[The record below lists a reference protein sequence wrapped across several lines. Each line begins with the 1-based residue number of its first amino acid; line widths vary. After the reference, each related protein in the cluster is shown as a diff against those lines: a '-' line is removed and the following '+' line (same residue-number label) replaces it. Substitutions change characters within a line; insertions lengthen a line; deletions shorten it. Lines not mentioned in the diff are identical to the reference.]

1 MTSTPRPTSRVA
13 VATASGGIVLRER
26 PVPEPGPGEVLVR
39 VEFCGVCSSD
49 LGYLA
54 GSPAEGRHLGHE
66 VVGRV
71 ETGVGDV
78 RPGRYAVQT
87 SEGFGDHVVVAP
99 EALVPVPDGLQ
110 PRFAALAEPVA
121 CAVMAADR
129 SVGAA
134 PPTHA
139 LLVGAGFMGLVLVRL
154 LAARGIA
161 VTALDPDPGAR
172 QAALTMGAEII
183 ASTAD
188 DLPGEA
194 DFDLVLECVGNQAA
208 LDVAVRHVAIGGL
221 LSIVGYHQSAGGMRS
236 FDVRTLNFRGVDI
249 VNAHE
254 RDEATIGRAMARA
267 LVLLARGILD
277 GSVLVTGTTPLAGL
291 PALIDARRPGKHLIE
306 CGD

>member
-1 MTSTPRPTSRVA
+1 M
-13 VATASGGIVLRER
+13 VLRER

-87 SEGFGDHVVVAP
+87 SDGFGDHVVVAP
-99 EALVPVPDGLQ
+99 QALVPVPDGLQ

-129 SVGAA
+129 SVRTP
-134 PPTHA
+134 PPTRA

-154 LAARGIA
+154 LAARGID
-161 VTALDPDPGAR
+161 VTALDPDPEARRGA
-172 QAALTMGAEII
+172 LDMGAQI
-183 ASTAD
+183 ATTAD
-188 DLPGEA
+188 ELHGEA

-221 LSIVGYHQSAGGMRS
+221 LSIVGYHQSAGGLRS

-267 LVLLARGILD
+267 LVLLSRGILD
-277 GSVLVTGTTPLAGL
+277 GSALVTDTTPLSGL

>member
-1 MTSTPRPTSRVA
+1 M
-13 VATASGGIVLRER
+13 ATASGGMVLRER
-26 PVPEPGPGEVLVR
+26 SIPEPGPGEVLVR

-71 ETGVGDV
+71 ESAVGAV

-99 EALVPVPDGLQ
+99 EALVPVPEDLE
-110 PRFAALAEPVA
+110 PRLAALAEPVA

-129 SVGAA
+129 SVRTQ
-134 PPTHA
+134 PPTRS

-154 LAARGIA
+154 LTARGIT
-161 VTALDPDPGAR
+161 VTAVDPDPRAR
-172 QAALTMGAEII
+172 QAALAMGART
-183 ASTAD
+183 ATTAD
-188 DLPGEA
+188 GLPGEA
-194 DFDLVLECVGNQAA
+194 DFDLVLECVGSQAA
-208 LDVAVRHVAIGGL
+208 LDTAVRHVAIGGL
-221 LSIVGYHQSAGGMRS
+221 LSIVGYHQSGGGLRS

-254 RDEATIGRAMARA
+254 RDEATIGRAMERA
-267 LVLLARGILD
+267 LVLLSSGILD
-277 GSVLVTGTTPLAGL
+277 GATLVTGVTPLTGL
-291 PALIDARRPGKHLIE
+291 PALIGARPPGKHLIE

>member
-1 MTSTPRPTSRVA
+1 M
-13 VATASGGIVLRER
+13 ATASGGLILRER

-39 VEFCGVCSSD
+39 VEFCGLCSSD

-71 ETGVGDV
+71 ETAVGDV

-87 SEGFGDHVVVAP
+87 SEGFGEHVVVAP
-99 EALVPVPDGLQ
+99 SALVPVPEGLQ

-129 SVGAA
+129 SVRTP
-134 PPTHA
+134 PPTRA

-154 LAARGIA
+154 LAARGVA
-161 VTALDPDPGAR
+161 VTALDPDAGAR
-172 QAALTMGAEII
+172 SAALAMGAEV
-183 ASTAD
+183 AVTPD
-188 DLPGEA
+188 RLTGEA

-208 LDVAVRHVAIGGL
+208 LDTAVRHVAIGGL
-221 LSIVGYHQSAGGMRS
+221 LSIVGYHQSAGGLRT
-236 FDVRTLNFRGVDI
+236 FDTRTLNFRGVDI

-254 RDEATIGRAMARA
+254 RDEAMIGRAMARA
-267 LVLLARGILD
+267 LVLLSRGILD
-277 GSVLVTGTTPLAGL
+277 ASVLVTDTTPLSGL
-291 PALIDARRPGKHLIE
+291 PALIDAHRPGKHLIE

>member
-1 MTSTPRPTSRVA
+1 MTSTRRPSSRVA
-13 VATASGGIVLRER
+13 VATTSGGMVLRER

-71 ETGVGDV
+71 ETEVGDV

-87 SEGFGDHVVVAP
+87 SEGFADHVVVVP

-129 SVGAA
+129 SVRTP
-134 PPTHA
+134 PPTRA

-154 LAARGIA
+154 LAARGIG
-161 VTALDPDPGAR
+161 VTALDPDPEARRGA
-172 QAALTMGAEII
+172 LEMGAEV
-183 ASTAD
+183 ATTAD
-188 DLPGEA
+188 ELQGEA
-194 DFDLVLECVGNQAA
+194 DHDLVLECVGSQAA

-221 LSIVGYHQSAGGMRS
+221 LSIVGYHQSAGGLRS

-254 RDEATIGRAMARA
+254 RDEAAIGRAMARA
-267 LVLLARGILD
+267 LVLLSRGILD
-277 GSVLVTGTTPLAGL
+277 GSSLVTDTTPLSGL